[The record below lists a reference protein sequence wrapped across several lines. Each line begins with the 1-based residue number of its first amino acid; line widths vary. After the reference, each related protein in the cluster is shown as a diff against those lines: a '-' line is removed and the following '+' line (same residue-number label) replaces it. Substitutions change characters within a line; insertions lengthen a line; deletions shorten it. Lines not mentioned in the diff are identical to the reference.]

1 MTVFENLLILLAR
14 ILISSLFLWA
24 GAAKVLNWK
33 GSAEYM
39 KTKNIPASLLPAAV
53 LLQIVG
59 GLSVLLGFEARV
71 GALLLIVFVIP
82 AAIKMHDFWNLQ
94 DPDKTTQKTMF
105 MKDVAVLGGL
115 LLLLATGAGS
125 FAFH

>member
-1 MTVFENLLILLAR
+1 MAVFDNLLILVAR
-14 ILISSLFLWA
+14 IFIGSLFIWA
-24 GAAKVLNWK
+24 GATKVVHWK

-39 KTKNIPASLLPAAV
+39 HLKKMPTSLLPAAI
-53 LLQIVG
+53 LMQIIG

-71 GALLLIVFVIP
+71 GALLLIVYMIP

-94 DPDKTTQKTMF
+94 GDARMTQKTMF

-115 LLLLATGAGS
+115 LLFLITGAGS
-125 FAFH
+125 FAFN

>member
-1 MTVFENLLILLAR
+1 MTLFENLLILLAR

-24 GAAKVLNWK
+24 GAAKVLRWK
-33 GSAEYM
+33 ISAEYM
-39 KTKNIPASLLPAAV
+39 QSKKLPASLLPAAV
-53 LLQIVG
+53 VLQIVG
-59 GLSVLLGFEARV
+59 GLSVLLGFETRV

-82 AAIKMHDFWNLQ
+82 AAYKMHDFWNLQ

-115 LLLLATGAGS
+115 LLLLVTGAGR
-125 FAFH
+125 FAFN